1 MITEL
6 LPWIEDGIRIDRRRE
21 GGYKVFTIPTQHFDI
36 KTLDE
41 LTSERFE
48 LEVYNQDRYRDML
61 DNYYNL
67 KGKL

>member
-6 LPWIEDGIRIDRRRE
+6 LPWIEDGIRIDRNRE

-48 LEVYNQDRYRDML
+48 FEVSNQARYRDLL